1 MNQELELTVPYP
13 TPILVTMAHRFPRL
27 VAVDPR
33 VARPITTGKKEFG
46 MGDDHHEDVHAA
58 RRAELDTLFQH
69 LPPPGGPAYWLAI
82 ERAEGDLLPVEIL
95 VRCFRE
101 RLAAHANADA
111 ERVVTVIFAALAT
124 EMTRWAHDTARRSR
138 RGQIPELAEELEQ
151 EGYAALLETLRNP
164 LRQFFEIHF
173 HHSLRRLEQHVAWV
187 YMQKQGE
194 WVRPGVD
201 TPERVPAGMTQ
212 SLSRPKKASEDEM
225 PDTDPADTSSEDAY
239 TNVEIAADLDALLV
253 ELSPEQQKLLTI
265 LYWQDMTQ
273 EDAAKL
279 LGVDSRTV
287 RNRLKRILAFLRA
300 RYRYGEGNND

>member
-1 MNQELELTVPYP
+1 
-13 TPILVTMAHRFPRL
+13 
-27 VAVDPR
+27 
-33 VARPITTGKKEFG
+33 

-101 RLAAHANADA
+101 RLAAHANADT

-164 LRQFFEIHF
+164 LRQFFEVHF
-173 HHSLRRLEQHVAWV
+173 HHSLRRLESTSATKRNV
-187 YMQKQGE
+187 KS
-194 WVRPGVD
+194 
-201 TPERVPAGMTQ
+201 MTFTH
-212 SLSRPKKASEDEM
+212 L
-225 PDTDPADTSSEDAY
+225 
-239 TNVEIAADLDALLV
+239 
-253 ELSPEQQKLLTI
+253 
-265 LYWQDMTQ
+265 
-273 EDAAKL
+273 
-279 LGVDSRTV
+279 
-287 RNRLKRILAFLRA
+287 F
-300 RYRYGEGNND
+300 